1 MDSYQ
6 RKNNRLKFEG
16 GIPMDTVKNG
26 SALPA
31 VKGTVASIVKIKK
44 TARKGVILKIKM
56 RVGNIRKKKIEI

>member
-1 MDSYQ
+1 
-6 RKNNRLKFEG
+6 
-16 GIPMDTVKNG
+16 MDTVKNG